1 MDRPLPI
8 AEDEPAHPGWQRWR
22 FWVGL
27 GVVALAI
34 VGFATYRALQQA
46 SFSPRPEHP
55 AQEAR
60 EDAAVALPS
69 FDVVRISRGGTG
81 VIAGR
86 AAPGAKVAILV
97 NGKTVGEVTADAR
110 GEWVFILEEPL
121 LPGTAELSLKAIL
134 PDGRTE
140 SGERTGNRTTDRPQD
155 GRMVESDD
163 VVVVSIPERVEPER
177 FAADRK
183 NGVLA
188 VLTPKN
194 GEGASRVLQRPG
206 SAAPGEIGEQLAVD
220 SIDYGQDRMP
230 LFAGRGVPRAVIRI
244 YLDNVY
250 LGDVRV
256 DDAGHWELA
265 AGQPLS
271 EGEHVLRLDQLLP
284 GSDNVELRVL
294 QPFSTGAA
302 PDPARAR
309 QAVVVRPGNTLWGIA
324 RKLYG
329 RGVRY
334 TLIFQENAEQIADP
348 DLIYPGQ
355 VFKVPSDEGEEGA
368 GDRPPA
374 R

>member
-8 AEDEPAHPGWQRWR
+8 AEDKPAHPGWQRWR

-27 GVVALAI
+27 GIVALAI
-34 VGFATYRALQQA
+34 VGFATYRALEHA
-46 SFSPRPEHP
+46 SLAPQPDHA
-55 AQEAR
+55 AQETS
-60 EDAAVALPS
+60 EAVVGDLPS

-86 AAPGAKVAILV
+86 AAPGARVAILV

-121 LPGTAELSLKAIL
+121 LPGTAELSLKAVL
-134 PDGRTE
+134 PDRRAE
-140 SGERTGNRTTDRPQD
+140 SGDQAGKQPEEKRT
-155 GRMVESDD
+155 VESDD
-163 VVVVSIPERVEPER
+163 VVVVSIPERAEPER

-220 SIDYGQDRMP
+220 TIDYGQDRIP
-230 LFAGRGVPRAVIRI
+230 LFAGRGVPRAVIRV

-256 DDAGHWELA
+256 DDSGHWELT

-355 VFKVPSDEGEEGA
+355 VFKVPNGEGEGNEHNS
-368 GDRPPA
+368 PPA

>member
-8 AEDEPAHPGWQRWR
+8 VEDEPVRSGWQRWR
-22 FWVGL
+22 FWVALAG
-27 GVVALAI
+27 VALAI
-34 VGFATYRALQQA
+34 VGFATYRAFEHA
-46 SFSPRPEHP
+46 SRTPRSDRG
-55 AQEAR
+55 AQETHAPTAS
-60 EDAAVALPS
+60 ELPS

-121 LPGTAELSLKAIL
+121 LPGTAELSLKAVL
-134 PDGRTE
+134 PDRQAESGGRTR
-140 SGERTGNRTTDRPQD
+140 ERAEGKRT
-155 GRMVESDD
+155 VESDD

-206 SAAPGEIGEQLAVD
+206 AAAPGEIGEQLAVD
-220 SIDYGQDRMP
+220 TIDYGPDRSP
-230 LFAGRGVPRAVIRI
+230 VFAGRGVPRAVIRV

-265 AGQPLS
+265 ARQPLS
-271 EGEHVLRLDQLLP
+271 DGEHVLRLDQLLP

-302 PDPARAR
+302 PDPTRAR

-355 VFKVPSDEGEEGA
+355 VFKVPSGEREEGERGQ
-368 GDRPPA
+368 PPA

>member
-1 MDRPLPI
+1 MDRPLPV
-8 AEDEPAHPGWQRWR
+8 ADPRREPTPWDRWR
-22 FWVGL
+22 FWVALGL
-27 GVVALAI
+27 AALAI
-34 VGFATYRALQQA
+34 VALATWRLATRDGGGTGA
-46 SFSPRPEHP
+46 PTDRP
-55 AQEAR
+55 
-60 EDAAVALPS
+60 AAEGAAPALPS

-97 NGKTVGEVTADAR
+97 NGRQVGEVTADER

-121 LPGTAELSLKAIL
+121 LPGTAELSLKAVL
-134 PDGRTE
+134 P
-140 SGERTGNRTTDRPQD
+140 ERVADADHPGGGAQAAEKT
-155 GRMVESDD
+155 VESDD
-163 VVVVSIPERVEPER
+163 VVVVSIPERAEPER

-188 VLTPKN
+188 VLTPKS

-206 SAAPGEIGEQLAVD
+206 TTAPGELGDQLAVD
-220 SIDYGQDRMP
+220 TVDYGDDRVP
-230 LFAGRGVPRAVIRI
+230 VFAGRGVPRALLRI

-256 DDAGHWELA
+256 GDDGRWELKA
-265 AGQPLS
+265 SEPLAD
-271 EGEHVLRLDQLLP
+271 GEHVLRLDQLLP

-302 PDPARAR
+302 PDPSRAK

-355 VFKVPSDEGEEGA
+355 VFKVPGADGQKNGEPGA
-368 GDRPPA
+368 RP
-374 R
+374 

>member
-8 AEDEPAHPGWQRWR
+8 AEHEPAHSGWRRWR

-27 GVVALAI
+27 GIVALAI
-34 VGFATYRALQQA
+34 VGFATYRAVQHA
-46 SFSPRPEHP
+46 SVGPPPAHSP
-55 AQEAR
+55 QETGEATVG
-60 EDAAVALPS
+60 DLPS

-121 LPGTAELSLKAIL
+121 LPGTAELSLKAVL
-134 PDGRTE
+134 PDRPAQSDSGTTNQPEAQRT
-140 SGERTGNRTTDRPQD
+140 
-155 GRMVESDD
+155 VESDD

-194 GEGASRVLQRPG
+194 GDGASRVLQRPG

-220 SIDYGQDRMP
+220 TIDYGEDRIP
-230 LFAGRGVPRAVIRI
+230 VFAGRGVPRAVVRV

-256 DDAGHWELA
+256 DDAGYWELA
-265 AGQPLS
+265 AGQSLS
-271 EGEHVLRLDQLLP
+271 DGEHVLRLDQLLP

-355 VFKVPSDEGEEGA
+355 VFKVPSNAREEGA
-368 GDRPPA
+368 PRRPPA

>member
-8 AEDEPAHPGWQRWR
+8 VKDAPAHPGWQRWR
-22 FWVGL
+22 FWVVL
-27 GVVALAI
+27 AMVALAL
-34 VGFATYRALQQA
+34 VGLATYRALHQTPQPAVSKHQGQQA
-46 SFSPRPEHP
+46 GQP
-55 AQEAR
+55 AAG
-60 EDAAVALPS
+60 DLPS

-121 LPGTAELSLKAIL
+121 LPGTAELSLKAVL
-134 PDGRTE
+134 PDTE
-140 SGERTGNRTTDRPQD
+140 AGTGNRPGARAGEKRT
-155 GRMVESDD
+155 VESDD
-163 VVVVSIPERVEPER
+163 VVVVSIPKRAEPER

-206 SAAPGEIGEQLAVD
+206 TAAPGEIGEQLAVD
-220 SIDYGQDRMP
+220 TIDYGQDRIP
-230 LFAGRGVPRAVIRI
+230 VFAGRGVPRAVVRI

-256 DDAGHWELA
+256 DDNGHWELKA
-265 AGQPLS
+265 TQPLV

-302 PDPARAR
+302 PDPSRAK

-355 VFKVPSDEGEEGA
+355 VFKVPSGEREEGEPE
-368 GDRPPA
+368 RPPA
-374 R
+374 P